1 MKKSLSKQKII
12 FSKIPFSKSNKMNL
26 DLSIKGLG
34 RFVSKNKN
42 DSMNKETV
50 DGSCVDTQTLAFNH
64 DSLNSKGTIN
74 KNYSF
79 GRFDN
84 KLIVFSSSLKND
96 FEINNKL
103 LNFSKKF
110 KFKTSAEFLN
120 ENFSCCEDDNNLLK
134 KGNIEIKEN
143 ESDQEDTNRIDYRYY
158 PKIPEIESNK
168 ENNYFWL
175 ATYDKLMKKSKI
187 IKILN
192 YYTENT
198 PKKKSKILVEDE
210 IQKNKDKNEK
220 YNFMEKSII
229 LEGYEIYF
237 LQKFNKPFI
246 KPKKGG
252 KIFLKL
258 YLLNTE
264 QMNKIFSYINR
275 LEYKHYINNLE
286 TIKEKNYYKIISK
299 SNKTIYNYSTIFC
312 IGTFV
317 NINIFLFSHIDK
329 TKNKNKSNFDIN
341 DLPSPNKLAKLIKI
355 LLINFP
361 DYSKEYFID
370 YLLKPIENNFEL
382 NNKEKELLN
391 QKKHEI
397 NSLLISNYKKSLRMP
412 VRNKNSTNSI
422 IKNVIQ
428 KIPTYTHSSNKTPDD
443 FYDFSENIINS
454 LNYNDKSNLNNKNNK
469 EINNFDFFNNI
480 KSEISIKQ
488 QKSEKNFK
496 QIDMNRLINRKGS
509 GLNATRNTENTNINT
524 NFTNRLLN
532 NDPLNKK
539 TNNISDS
546 IKNTKLFEP
555 IKKSLSRH
563 NTNKT
568 YINYKKE
575 NKKNNK
581 SGQILNRFKN
591 MKLDKENNMNM
602 YNSNRYSSI
611 DHYIK
616 TDLGQNHKN
625 TRNKIYFN
633 PFYLT
638 NTNNVNKNGNDKKTM
653 NKNYNKQIKVLST
666 IRKVISQKIN
676 NMTGNTSSI
685 NVKSLNMN
693 NSNSSGIGNRNNF
706 LNNEHNNKNIKYN
719 KLVCKTNNNSK
730 SKKSE
735 YITPR
740 KKKLYYYYH

>member
-1 MKKSLSKQKII
+1 M
-12 FSKIPFSKSNKMNL
+12 
-26 DLSIKGLG
+26 
-34 RFVSKNKN
+34 
-42 DSMNKETV
+42 
-50 DGSCVDTQTLAFNH
+50 
-64 DSLNSKGTIN
+64 
-74 KNYSF
+74 
-79 GRFDN
+79 
-84 KLIVFSSSLKND
+84 
-96 FEINNKL
+96 
-103 LNFSKKF
+103 
-110 KFKTSAEFLN
+110 
-120 ENFSCCEDDNNLLK
+120 
-134 KGNIEIKEN
+134 
-143 ESDQEDTNRIDYRYY
+143 
-158 PKIPEIESNK
+158 
-168 ENNYFWL
+168 
-175 ATYDKLMKKSKI
+175 
-187 IKILN
+187 
-192 YYTENT
+192 
-198 PKKKSKILVEDE
+198 
-210 IQKNKDKNEK
+210 
-220 YNFMEKSII
+220 
-229 LEGYEIYF
+229 
-237 LQKFNKPFI
+237 
-246 KPKKGG
+246 
-252 KIFLKL
+252 
-258 YLLNTE
+258 
-264 QMNKIFSYINR
+264 
-275 LEYKHYINNLE
+275 
-286 TIKEKNYYKIISK
+286 
-299 SNKTIYNYSTIFC
+299 
-312 IGTFV
+312 
-317 NINIFLFSHIDK
+317 
-329 TKNKNKSNFDIN
+329 
-341 DLPSPNKLAKLIKI
+341 
-355 LLINFP
+355 
-361 DYSKEYFID
+361 
-370 YLLKPIENNFEL
+370 KPIENNFEL

-602 YNSNRYSSI
+602 YNSNRYPSI

-685 NVKSLNMN
+685 NVKSLYMN

-706 LNNEHNNKNIKYN
+706 LHNEHNNKNIKYN